1 MRTVVVDA
9 VEIPERLIAEEAQHH
24 PAASVAE
31 ARRLAG
37 KALAVR
43 AHLLSRAAV
52 LGLEPDPL
60 VDPDGR
66 EETREEALI
75 RAVLEA
81 EVERIEP
88 DDAECER
95 FWRSRPDLFRTADGS
110 PVPFERARDA
120 IRRRLSERAWTGAAV
135 RYVARLA
142 ETARAEGVV
151 VRLFPDGAVGAG
163 GFCMGEMLSETA
175 ADRLGPWL
183 AAVDP
188 ELGAKVLDAAEA
200 KGLALAEYV
209 REAVADFVS
218 SADDEAWTR
227 VVSSAQGAD
236 DPALACMKAVLSS
249 RLTPPRR
256 TATLIRRV

>member
-43 AHLLSRAAV
+43 AHLLSRAAE

-60 VDPDGR
+60 VDEDGR

-75 RAVLEA
+75 RAVLDA
-81 EVERIEP
+81 EVERVEP
-88 DDAECER
+88 DAVECER
-95 FWRSRPDLFRTADGS
+95 FWRSRPDLFPAGDGTT
-110 PVPFERARDA
+110 VPFERAHEA
-120 IRRRLSERAWTGAAV
+120 IRRRLSERAWAGAAA
-135 RYVARLA
+135 RYVAGLA
-142 ETARAEGVV
+142 ETARADGVV
-151 VRLFPDGAVGAG
+151 IRLTVDGEIGAG

-188 ELGAKVLDAAEA
+188 ALGAKVLDAAETKA
-200 KGLALAEYV
+200 QPISEFI
-209 REAVADFVS
+209 REAVAEFVS

-227 VVSSAQGAD
+227 VVSAAQGAS
-236 DPALACMKAVLSS
+236 DPALACMTAILSS